1 VRRYLAAFG
10 PAPRHDISKWSGI
23 PVSRLGAVLEQTELR
38 RFVDEQGKE
47 LLDVPRAPL
56 PDPDTPAPPRFLPTW
71 DSILLVHARRTGVID
86 EPYRER
92 IFNVKAPHS
101 FPTFLLDGR
110 VAGIWKYEGGRVQLD
125 PFERIS
131 RDARRELS
139 YEAELLAA
147 FHA

>member
-1 VRRYLAAFG
+1 
-10 PAPRHDISKWSGI
+10 
-23 PVSRLGAVLEQTELR
+23 
-38 RFVDEQGKE
+38 
-47 LLDVPRAPL
+47 
-56 PDPDTPAPPRFLPTW
+56 
-71 DSILLVHARRTGVID
+71 VID